1 MNQKTIDNKAERM
14 ALIQRFL
21 NAETSVEEEK
31 ELSGYFATHQPDD
44 DEREVALLCNTIR
57 NTFAFEEEHE
67 SDLSEEYEAIIQGRK
82 SLKSKQLIVY
92 LSGIA
97 ASILVL
103 FAISFYLKSNQT
115 AVVSKLSTIERH
127 TTGKAMALVS
137 PDSVSQKTIENDSV
151 FGTTKAKTPYKTKQN
166 VSSKQVKR
174 TIKERLST
182 PEMIGR
188 VRYLADIALKKDK
201 EIEMIPIGNAAVIVS
216 ADTATPYKFLAI
228 PCDNN
233 GNMQLF
239 ALEDE

>member
-1 MNQKTIDNKAERM
+1 MSQTTIDNKAERM

-31 ELSGYFATHQPDD
+31 VLSGYFATHQPDD

-57 NTFAFEEEHE
+57 NTFAFEEEYE
-67 SDLSEEYEAIIQGRK
+67 SDLSGEYEAIIQGRK
-82 SLKSKQLIVY
+82 SLKSKKLIVY
-92 LSGIA
+92 FSGIA

-115 AVVSKLSTIERH
+115 AVVSKLSMIEKH

-137 PDSVSQKTIENDSV
+137 PDSVSQKAIENDSI
-151 FGTTKAKTPYKTKQN
+151 FRTIKAKTPYKTKQN
-166 VSSKQVKR
+166 VSPKQVKKA
-174 TIKERLST
+174 IKERLST

-228 PCDNN
+228 PYDND